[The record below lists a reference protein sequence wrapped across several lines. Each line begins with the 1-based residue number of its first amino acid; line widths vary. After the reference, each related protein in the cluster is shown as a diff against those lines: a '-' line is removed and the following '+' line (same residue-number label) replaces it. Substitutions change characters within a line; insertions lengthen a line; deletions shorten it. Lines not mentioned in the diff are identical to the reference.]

1 MDISSQREQAYALI
15 ETLPSDYLEIV
26 VALMRK
32 LQGLAQK
39 QEQKSGLSTVS
50 EEKDEALAKVRAI
63 AGSFS
68 TCQSKDWKDEK
79 ATCLQERFHS

>member
-1 MDISSQREQAYALI
+1 MDISSHREQAYALI

-39 QEQKSGLSTVS
+39 QEQN
-50 EEKDEALAKVRAI
+50 
-63 AGSFS
+63 
-68 TCQSKDWKDEK
+68 
-79 ATCLQERFHS
+79 